1 MNRSEAASLTAALM
15 TRKGEAQP
23 SRLFALTPPVVPAPR
38 PARPEQPVVP
48 AKDRRRLTLRLDPER
63 HMRLKLAAAHLD
75 ISLQDIL
82 IAALD
87 AHLAREA
94 PCPCLA
100 ADPK

>member
-23 SRLFALTPPVVPAPR
+23 SRLFALAPLVTAPAPR
-38 PARPEQPVVP
+38 AQKPDVP
-48 AKDRRRLTLRLDPER
+48 AKDRRRLTLRLDPDR

-75 ISLQDIL
+75 RSLQDIL

-94 PCPCLA
+94 PCPCLGS
-100 ADPK
+100 DPK

>member
-23 SRLFALTPPVVPAPR
+23 SRLFTLAPPVVTAPPR
-38 PARPEQPVVP
+38 LKRPETP

-75 ISLQDIL
+75 LSLQDIL

-100 ADPK
+100 SDPK

>member
-1 MNRSEAASLTAALM
+1 MNRLEAAQLTAALM

-23 SRLFALTPPVVPAPR
+23 SRLFTLPTPVAPAPR
-38 PARPEQPVVP
+38 PERPDVP

-75 ISLQDIL
+75 LSLQDIL

-87 AHLAREA
+87 AYLAREA
-94 PCPCLA
+94 PCACLA
-100 ADPK
+100 SDPK

>member
-1 MNRSEAASLTAALM
+1 MNRSEAASLTASLM

-23 SRLFALTPPVVPAPR
+23 SRLFALTPPPVVTAAAPR
-38 PARPEQPVVP
+38 PARPEAP

-75 ISLQDIL
+75 LSLQDIL

-100 ADPK
+100 ADLK

>member
-23 SRLFALTPPVVPAPR
+23 SRLFALTPPVVIAPR
-38 PARPEQPVVP
+38 PERPDVP

-75 ISLQDIL
+75 LSLQDIL